1 MKTCSL
7 DSFLEELKPW
17 LTDSYVRKAAIE
29 KGGRFTLYFLDGT
42 KNVYQ
47 VDDCSMKQVKE
58 ICSNLEKEGVA
69 VEFS

>member
-17 LTDSYVRKAAIE
+17 LSGSYIRKATSEAE
-29 KGGRFTLYFLDGT
+29 GRFTLHFLDGT

-47 VDDCSMKQVKE
+47 VDDCSAHHVKE
-58 ICSNLEKEGVA
+58 ICDNLKKEGVI
-69 VEFS
+69 VELS